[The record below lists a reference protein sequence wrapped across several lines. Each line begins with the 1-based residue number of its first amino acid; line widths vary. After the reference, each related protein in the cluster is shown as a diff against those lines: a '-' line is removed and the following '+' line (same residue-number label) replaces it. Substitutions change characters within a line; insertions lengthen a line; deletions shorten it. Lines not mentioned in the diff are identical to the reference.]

1 MANPPTARTLM
12 AGRHDLELVALGRTG
27 DRGAFGELVRR
38 HGSAVRALVR
48 RMGADGATADDV
60 AQDAFL
66 SAFEQIAEFRG
77 EGAFRTW
84 VSRIAARLYA
94 RRWRREARAELL
106 ADGADE
112 DPAAGVGADARID
125 LDDALGSLSE
135 AERVCVS
142 LCYGVG
148 LSHAEA
154 AHALN
159 APLGTVKSHV
169 KRGLDKLRSR
179 LSPDGDGGQRRQVG
193 G

>member
-1 MANPPTARTLM
+1 VANQRTL
-12 AGRHDLELVALGRTG
+12 AGAHDLELVSLGRTG

-38 HGSAVRALVR
+38 HGSAVRALLR
-48 RMGADGATADDV
+48 RMGADGATADDC

-66 SAFEQIAEFRG
+66 AGFEQIAEFRG

-84 VSRIAARLYA
+84 VSRIAARLYVK
-94 RRWRREARAELL
+94 RWRREARADLL
-106 ADGADE
+106 AEGADE
-112 DPAAGVGADARID
+112 TATASGPSADAQ
-125 LDDALGSLSE
+125 
-135 AERVCVS
+135 
-142 LCYGVG
+142 
-148 LSHAEA
+148 A
-154 AHALN
+154 AAALN

>member
-1 MANPPTARTLM
+1 
-12 AGRHDLELVALGRTG
+12 
-27 DRGAFGELVRR
+27 
-38 HGSAVRALVR
+38 
-48 RMGADGATADDV
+48 MGADGASADDL

-84 VSRIAARLYA
+84 VSRIAARMYA
-94 RRWRREARAELL
+94 RRWRRDARAEQL
-106 ADGADE
+106 AEGAGE
-112 DPAAGVGADARID
+112 DASPGFGADARID
-125 LDDALGSLSE
+125 LDDALKSLTE

-148 LSHAEA
+148 LSHSEA
-154 AHALN
+154 AAALN

-179 LSPDGDGGQRRQVG
+179 LSPDGDGGQRRQVVG
-193 G
+193 